1 MFRHIKS
8 LITLG
13 IKTSQDNLNMPWT
26 DLRNVHFL
34 HTKICQKHI
43 NLVFAFGKSYVVL
56 LVARAIQGIGSSFA
70 STAGISL
77 LADRFVDDC
86 ERGKALGHA
95 IGGLA
100 MGVLCE

>member
-1 MFRHIKS
+1 M
-8 LITLG
+8 
-13 IKTSQDNLNMPWT
+13 
-26 DLRNVHFL
+26 
-34 HTKICQKHI
+34 
-43 NLVFAFGKSYVVL
+43 FAFGKSYVVL
-56 LVARAIQGIGSSFA
+56 LVARAIQGVGSSFA

-100 MGVLCE
+100 MGVLCELFDLKQQFILFRQLLSLLLVGCYKTIFLIKNFKF